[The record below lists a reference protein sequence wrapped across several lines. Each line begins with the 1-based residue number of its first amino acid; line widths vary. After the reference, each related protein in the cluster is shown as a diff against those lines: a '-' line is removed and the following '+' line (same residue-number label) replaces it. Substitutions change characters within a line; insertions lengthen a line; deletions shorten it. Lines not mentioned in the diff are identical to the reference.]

1 MLQEDVH
8 TDRVAIRKY
17 KEIRITRYGVD
28 SSVSVAVLTDVVAWN
43 SRPYAF
49 SAPAMLGLVDP
60 PKACLVLEHQP
71 NPFAAVENF
80 S

>member
-8 TDRVAIRKY
+8 TDRIAVWKY
-17 KEIRITRYGVD
+17 EEIPVTGYRVY
-28 SSVSVAVLTDVVAWN
+28 SSVNIAVLPNMVAWN
-43 SRPYAF
+43 PRPYTF

-60 PKACLVLEHQP
+60 SKASFILKHQS